1 MKKLR
6 KGNKDKKYLILGI
19 VGLVLTASILIFRS
33 NLKKTG
39 LSITT
44 GNNLVGVWQNSPS
57 MAAGWSDRFHFYSDG
72 TFDYVSNSMSCDQE
86 VRQIH
91 GKWSYGQDSLELDV
105 GEKLFLVSK
114 NNVDGLTP
122 CGENRVYEVR
132 TREEDELY
140 FTDHP
145 EIADDDLS
153 GYSRERIT
161 IDGPIFYKENYWKF
175 DNDPNVDKPAP
186 IGSEKTKFNVSL
198 ADYSLIEKA
207 IKKEISYADNVEV
220 KKLTD
225 KFARAVV
232 LYKEGDGDDYILVK
246 MNGMWKIVTTDGQ
259 AVPNCSDLDKY
270 QVPKVF
276 YKGCFYSRTE
286 LRKGEWL

>member
-1 MKKLR
+1 MKKTR
-6 KGNKDKKYLILGI
+6 KGGVNKKYLVLGILGLI
-19 VGLVLTASILIFRS
+19 LIASLSIFRS
-33 NLKKTG
+33 RPKQTS

-44 GNNLVGVWQNSPS
+44 GKNLVGVWQNSPS

-72 TFDYVSNSMSCDQE
+72 TFDYVSNSMSCDQQI
-86 VRQIH
+86 RQVH
-91 GKWSYGQDSLELDV
+91 GKWSYGLDALELDI

-114 NNVDGLTP
+114 NNVDGSIP
-122 CGENRVYEVR
+122 CGADRVYEVR
-132 TREEDELY
+132 TREEDELEV
-140 FTDHP
+140 TDHP
-145 EIADDDLS
+145 EITDDDL
-153 GYSRERIT
+153 GVYLREKIT
-161 IDGPIFYKENYWKF
+161 IDGPIFLKENYWKF

-186 IGSEKTKFNVSL
+186 IGTEKMKFSVSL
-198 ADYSLIEKA
+198 DDYPLIEKA
-207 IKKEISYADNVEV
+207 IKKEISYADKIEV

-246 MNGMWKIVTTDGQ
+246 VNGIWKIATTDAQ

-276 YKGCFYSRTE
+276 YKSCFYAGAE
-286 LRKGEWL
+286 LRKGDWL